1 MGLHAVSFARGSA
14 GARTLPLASWLTL
27 WAAVFFVVSRAANA
41 RAAHG
46 RQREAFN
53 DQDRTAPLSVDVSS
67 RSGHDNDSLQ
77 GDAAPVARYGH
88 CAAVLDGRMYVL
100 GGAPING
107 SLSGELWSFTPSLSS
122 GSWTQV
128 STRGQA
134 PPPIEGNPHWA
145 SLNPPHSP
153 QRETYALSGA
163 MIRAT
168 FVHFMA
174 ACDPASVDWCNLR
187 NLVQPLSKASCICSQ
202 QPRKRPHVHSVPAR
216 VSCTLWNA
224 PRAFVDTDHFC
235 VVVLTCVWLHLL
247 LTLV

>member
-1 MGLHAVSFARGSA
+1 MRLHAVSFARGSA

-27 WAAVFFVVSRAANA
+27 WAAVFFDVSRAANA

-46 RQREAFN
+46 RPREAFN

-67 RSGHDNDSLQ
+67 RSGRHLHLHNNDSLQ
-77 GDAAPVARYGH
+77 GDAAPVARYGQ
-88 CAAVLDGRMYVL
+88 CVAVLDGRMYVL

-107 SLSGELWSFTPSLSS
+107 SLSGELWSFTPSPSS
-122 GSWTQV
+122 GSWSRV

-153 QRETYALSGA
+153 QREAYALSGA

-168 FVHFMA
+168 L
-174 ACDPASVDWCNLR
+174 CNC
-187 NLVQPLSKASCICSQ
+187 QA
-202 QPRKRPHVHSVPAR
+202 KR
-216 VSCTLWNA
+216 
-224 PRAFVDTDHFC
+224 RA
-235 VVVLTCVWLHLL
+235 LYGSL
-247 LTLV
+247 